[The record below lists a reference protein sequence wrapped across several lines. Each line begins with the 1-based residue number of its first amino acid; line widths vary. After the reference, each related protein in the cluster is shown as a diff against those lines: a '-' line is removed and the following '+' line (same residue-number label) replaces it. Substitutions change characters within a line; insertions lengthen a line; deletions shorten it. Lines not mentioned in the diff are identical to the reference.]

1 MAAGLK
7 EIRKVVSA
15 MSEEEQKEAVKAIDS
30 EILAQE
36 VYSRLIFSEQ
46 LNTAHKQLDR
56 CQR

>member
-36 VYSRLIFSEQ
+36 VYSRLIFNEQ
-46 LNTAHKQLDR
+46 LNNAHKQLDR